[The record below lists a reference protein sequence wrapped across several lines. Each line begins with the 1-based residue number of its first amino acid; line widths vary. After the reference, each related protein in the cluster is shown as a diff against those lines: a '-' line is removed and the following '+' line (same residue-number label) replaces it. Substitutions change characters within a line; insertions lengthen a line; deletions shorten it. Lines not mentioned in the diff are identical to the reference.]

1 MKYKIIKNFLNE
13 DTNKEIFERTL
24 KHKGWKDSTIINSAS
39 NYRKSKVVYHLDND
53 IITLFE
59 SKIRDVYRNVLPEL
73 DMSDFDISK
82 IEMQMT
88 SSNNGDF
95 FKVHPDADYKRGRG
109 DVKNR
114 KLTFVY
120 YYFSEPK
127 PFTGG
132 NLKIYEFK
140 DEERTIHNDGKYE
153 TIVPE
158 NNMLIFFESDY
169 WHEVEEVKCEPLFE
183 NSRFTINSWL
193 Q

>member
-1 MKYKIIKNFLNE
+1 MKYKIIKNFLS
-13 DTNKEIFERTL
+13 DDKNKELLKRTL
-24 KHKGWKDSTIINSAS
+24 DIKGWKDSTIINTTS
-39 NYRKSKVVYHLDND
+39 NYRKSKVIYHLDND
-53 IITLFE
+53 IIVLFE
-59 SKIRDVYRNVLPEL
+59 QKIKELYKDVLSEL
-73 DMSDFDISK
+73 DMKDFDISK

-120 YYFSEPK
+120 YYFTDPK

-132 NLKIYEFK
+132 NLKIYEFS
-140 DEERTIHNDGKYE
+140 DDSRTTHNSLEFD
-153 TIVPE
+153 TVVPE

-169 WHEVEEVKCEPLFE
+169 WHEVEEVICEPSLE
-183 NSRFTINSWL
+183 NSRFTINSWI